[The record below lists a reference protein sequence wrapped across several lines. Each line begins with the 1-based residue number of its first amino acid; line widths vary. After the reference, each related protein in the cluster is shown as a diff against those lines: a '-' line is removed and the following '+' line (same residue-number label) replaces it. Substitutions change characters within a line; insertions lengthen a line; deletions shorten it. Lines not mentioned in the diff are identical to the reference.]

1 MSMTLTE
8 FAIIA
13 GVCSATI
20 LVCRVVPLFILKGRE
35 LSLSTQRALE
45 LIPPAAFAALVAN
58 DLFKPELFEQ
68 GVSSGMLPLLAAAIV
83 VVVAMKTKNL
93 LACVIVGVIA
103 YVLLMM
109 LGL

>member
-1 MSMTLTE
+1 MTLEE
-8 FAIIA
+8 FAIIVGACA
-13 GVCSATI
+13 GTI

-35 LSLSTQRALE
+35 LSPSTQRALE

-68 GVSSGMLPLLAAAIV
+68 GIGSGIFPILAAAIV

-93 LACVIVGVIA
+93 LACAIVGVIA

-109 LGL
+109 LWL